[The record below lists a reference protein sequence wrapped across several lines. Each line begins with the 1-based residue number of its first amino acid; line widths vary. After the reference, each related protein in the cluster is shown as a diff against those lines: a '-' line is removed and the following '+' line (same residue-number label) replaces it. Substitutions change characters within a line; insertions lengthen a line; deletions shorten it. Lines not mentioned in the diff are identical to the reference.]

1 MSLTLT
7 QRRFENTV
15 SAIEVSLNGAIT
27 LSDADVL
34 QKTLRLTLRQGYTN
48 IVVNLRRVRD
58 LDKAAW
64 DCLVSAAR
72 RLQRGGGH
80 VILRHCPDALFAQI
94 LAHRW
99 EKCFLLPD
107 RRAEDA
113 SALPEELRAWAVTAA
128 DA

>member
-1 MSLTLT
+1 MSLSLT

-15 SAIEVSLNGAIT
+15 STIEVSLRGTIT
-27 LSDADVL
+27 LSDANVL

-48 IVVNLRRVRD
+48 VVVNLRRVRD

-64 DCLVSAAR
+64 DCLVSASR
-72 RLQRGGGH
+72 RLQRRGGH
-80 VILRHCPDALFAQI
+80 VILRHCPDVLFGEI

-99 EKCFLLPD
+99 ENCFLLPE
-107 RRAEDA
+107 RRSEDA
-113 SALPEELRAWAVTAA
+113 SELPEELRTWSLTGE